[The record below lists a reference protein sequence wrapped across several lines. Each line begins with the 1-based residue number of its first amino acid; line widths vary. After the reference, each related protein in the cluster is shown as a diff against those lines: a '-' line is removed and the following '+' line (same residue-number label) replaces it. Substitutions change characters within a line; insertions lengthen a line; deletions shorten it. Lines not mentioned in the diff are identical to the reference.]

1 MLEASGC
8 VRPQEVPVQ
17 PLETDWRVGV
27 MRDYSRLS
35 ASGDGVKR
43 ESAGDLSRF
52 SPLVMPTLLVA
63 TLVLSLSLARY
74 TISPM
79 RVLTVL
85 WESLRSVLV
94 PGSTATIE
102 GTART
107 VVLAVRLPRV
117 LTAMLVGAALATSGA
132 TLQGLFRNP
141 LVSPGILGVSSGAG
155 LGASLAIL
163 LVGFQAWVVQF
174 SAFLFGMGAVVLVML
189 ISGSSRKTS
198 MLMMVLAG
206 VIVGALAEASISLVK
221 FVADPEDTLPA
232 IVYWLMGS
240 LAGVTADSLR
250 RVAPPIVAGVGL
262 LIAMRWRINLLS
274 LGDSDAQSLGVNV
287 GASRWI
293 AISAATITTA
303 AAVSVA
309 GVVGWVGL
317 VVPHM
322 SRMIVGADHRRL
334 LPFSA
339 AFGAVYLALIDN
351 LARNLTT
358 GEIPL
363 GILNALVGAPFFAVL
378 LRRTGGGW

>member
-1 MLEASGC
+1 
-8 VRPQEVPVQ
+8 
-17 PLETDWRVGV
+17 

-63 TLVLSLSLARY
+63 TLVLSLSLGRY

-85 WESLRSVLV
+85 WESLRSILV